1 MANVLMAT
9 ENGETH
15 GLINTLPNSVT
26 DDGFKDMSPEMK
38 SKCEKQK
45 KEDNRMVK
53 ARYINH
59 RGNHERLTKPY
70 MRWAGDVIKIYHL
83 IPGKTYDLPKGFVDE
98 VNNNPGLAKRGE
110 RVENDQVIMR
120 DGTPEKLHEL
130 VPISF

>member
-9 ENGETH
+9 ENGESH
-15 GLINTLPNSVT
+15 GLINTLPNSVA
-26 DDGFKDMSPEMK
+26 DDGFKDMNPEMK
-38 SKCEKQK
+38 TKCEKQK

-59 RGNHERLTKPY
+59 RGMHERLTKPY
-70 MRWAGDVIKIYHL
+70 MRWAGDPIKIYHL

-98 VNNNPGLAKRGE
+98 INSSIGLAQRAD
-110 RVENDQVIMR
+110 RVIDDKVMSRDQA
-120 DGTPEKLHEL
+120 PEKLHEL